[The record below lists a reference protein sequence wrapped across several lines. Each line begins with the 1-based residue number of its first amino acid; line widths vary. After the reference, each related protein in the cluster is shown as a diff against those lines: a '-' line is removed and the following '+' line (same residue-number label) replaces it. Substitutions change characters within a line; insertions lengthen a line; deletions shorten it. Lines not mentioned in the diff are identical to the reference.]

1 MQPEAKR
8 GRILDPIPLVRRQ
21 STERSARHISTS
33 EIRRQAAERSRG
45 SSRGH
50 QSHQSGATSRGG
62 REQSKKRRSEKTLQ
76 RDRERKK
83 SRSRYAAHRSSP
95 DRRHQSS
102 SVDPGFIPHAQYH
115 NSYQSDVASYKYGIQ
130 GHSSE
135 APFFDHQRSPSEAPP
150 FDYNRLSG
158 GDWYGNEGDDYG
170 HPHQHRSSSEAP
182 PVYDHRSTG
191 FEEYGNRMNYA
202 PPRQDYQQSE
212 PVFKHPGNYFPPG
225 KYYSAREPMVAT
237 YKHGLPSNEEP
248 FDRQRDA
255 NRHGF
260 MDSDGA
266 YDFGQYQNLDA
277 EEPRSRGRTRDRR
290 ASSMDNAPRGH
301 PSRSRSARVRSPRGR
316 APGGQAPRDR
326 SPKTSKKSEPPC
338 RPRQIAPDYDRIYA
352 MRRALRPISQFPKK
366 AFQSAIKM
374 ERPFTEKQNLLN
386 NMIEAL
392 DYRPK
397 EGESWDYAKYRV
409 LDADRE
415 MAEYNKE
422 HLDEERKKFRAVVK
436 ERLLQENPGCD
447 QPGYRRR
454 SRSRSRS
461 ISPNKRFKDI
471 FEF

>member
-8 GRILDPIPLVRRQ
+8 GRILDPIPLVRH
-21 STERSARHISTS
+21 RSAERGGRHVTTS
-33 EIRRQAAERSRG
+33 DLRRQAAERSRG

-62 REQSKKRRSEKTLQ
+62 PEQSRKRRSEKTLQ

-83 SRSRYAAHRSSP
+83 SRSRQPNRSSAN
-95 DRRHQSS
+95 RSS
-102 SVDPGFIPHAQYH
+102 SVDPGFIPHAHYH
-115 NSYQSDVASYKYGIQ
+115 NSYQSDVASYRYGIQ
-130 GHSSE
+130 SHSSE
-135 APFFDHQRSPSEAPP
+135 APLFDHQRSPSGAPP

-158 GDWYGNEGDDYG
+158 GDWYGNDRGD
-170 HPHQHRSSSEAP
+170 
-182 PVYDHRSTG
+182 YDHS
-191 FEEYGNRMNYA
+191 
-202 PPRQDYQQSE
+202 RQDYQPSE

-237 YKHGLPSNEEP
+237 YKHGLPSAEEP

-260 MDSDGA
+260 MGSDGA
-266 YDFGQYQNLDA
+266 CDFGQYQNLDA

-290 ASSMDNAPRGH
+290 ASSMDNGPRGH
-301 PSRSRSARVRSPRGR
+301 QSRSRSARVRSPRGR

-374 ERPFTEKQNLLN
+374 ERPLTEKQNLLN
-386 NMIEAL
+386 NIMEAL
-392 DYRPK
+392 DYRPQK
-397 EGESWDYAKYRV
+397 GESWDYAKFRV
-409 LDADRE
+409 LDAERE
-415 MAEYNKE
+415 MAEYHEE
-422 HLDEERKKFRAVVK
+422 HLNEERKKFRAVVK
-436 ERLLQENPGCD
+436 ARLIQENPGCD